1 MEQLHAHEVLHMM
14 EGNSYSESS
23 LKEAIIQKFGEHQ
36 HFYTCSAEDMDADKL
51 IEFLKAKGK
60 FMPADGGYNEGLQPL
75 MLMHPSSPYQVHTKS
90 VSSPSKG
97 TFIRTRYGLGTD
109 LTGLR

>member
-60 FMPADGGYNEGLQPL
+60 FMPADDGFTVDITKVCIRLL
-75 MLMHPSSPYQVHTKS
+75 RIKS
-90 VSSPSKG
+90 VPSPCQVQVKVLL
-97 TFIRTRYGLGTD
+97 YGPDTD
-109 LTGLR
+109 LVRTWQG